1 MGYYAGLQ
9 ITTGSDNL
17 ILGSQVGELTLTSGS
32 NNIPIGTG
40 NAVETPAAGTN
51 NFLNIGNLI
60 YGTSIGTA
68 ASPGNVGIGS
78 TSPQAALDINGSIDI
93 RGINGLTLPST
104 DTNPGASIA
113 IGNGAL
119 AHEGSLTSGAYGN
132 I

>member
-40 NAVETPAAGTN
+40 NAVETPTATTN
-51 NFLNIGNLI
+51 NFLNIANLI

-68 ASPGNVGIGS
+68 ASPGFVGIG
-78 TSPQAALDINGSIDI
+78 TSAPIELLTIGS
-93 RGINGLTLPST
+93 
-104 DTNPGASIA
+104 
-113 IGNGAL
+113 
-119 AHEGSLTSGAYGN
+119 GN
-132 I
+132 IFLPASGVASGNIIFGGNPDSGEGMRQFYTGGNDYIDVA